1 MTGGVG
7 VVTTNDRVPTTPT
20 GLVARIVKVVTVK
33 NVPWAIVSTPVE
45 EFIVTPVR
53 VVVYVHAS
61 VPVNDAVFVNV
72 NV

>member
-33 NVPWAIVSTPVE
+33 NVDCAIVSTPVLASM
-45 EFIVTPVR
+45 VTPAL

-72 NV
+72 NG